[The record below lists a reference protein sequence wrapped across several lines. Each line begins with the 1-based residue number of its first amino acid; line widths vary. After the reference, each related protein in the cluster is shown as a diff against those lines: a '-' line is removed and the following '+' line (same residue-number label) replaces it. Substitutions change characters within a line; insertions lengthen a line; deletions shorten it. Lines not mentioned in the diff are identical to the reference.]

1 MGAIVGKLTGKKQEP
16 QRNYEL
22 ERQMSEMRAA
32 EGRRADELAAQ
43 QAETAYKQA
52 KGLYGS
58 RSLFGRAG
66 GRGYFDT
73 I

>member
-1 MGAIVGKLTGKKQEP
+1 MGNPFGGRQKQ

-22 ERQMSEMRAA
+22 ERQI
-32 EGRRADELAAQ
+32 AAQ
-43 QAETAYKQA
+43 QEAERKRKAELEAKQKEIADKQA

-58 RSLFGRAG
+58 RSMFGRAG

-73 I
+73 V

>member
-1 MGAIVGKLTGKKQEP
+1 MGGITRIFSKPKAP
-16 QRNYEL
+16 PRNYEL
-22 ERQMSEMRAA
+22 ERQMESMKVA
-32 EGRRADELAAQ
+32 EGKRADELAAQ

>member
-1 MGAIVGKLTGKKQEP
+1 MK
-16 QRNYEL
+16 
-22 ERQMSEMRAA
+22 AA

>member
-1 MGAIVGKLTGKKQEP
+1 MGSITRIFKKP
-16 QRNYEL
+16 KPPPRNYEL
-22 ERQMSEMRAA
+22 ERQMAEMSAA

>member
-1 MGAIVGKLTGKKQEP
+1 MGGITRIFKKP
-16 QRNYEL
+16 KAPPRNYEL
-22 ERQMSEMRAA
+22 ERQMAEMKAA
-32 EGRRADELAAQ
+32 EKSRADELAAVE
-43 QAETAYKQA
+43 AETAYKQA

-73 I
+73 V

>member
-1 MGAIVGKLTGKKQEP
+1 MGGFIGGKQKP

-22 ERQMSEMRAA
+22 ERQLEESRKA
-32 EGRRADELAAQ
+32 EQARADALASKEK
-43 QAETAYKQA
+43 ETADKQA

-58 RSLFGRAG
+58 RSLFGKSG

-73 I
+73 V

>member
-1 MGAIVGKLTGKKQEP
+1 MGSITRIFSKPKAP
-16 QRNYEL
+16 PRNLAL
-22 ERQMSEMRAA
+22 ERQLA
-32 EGRRADELAAQ
+32 EAQ
-43 QAETAYKQA
+43 QAATARANALAADEAEQEYKQA

-73 I
+73 A

>member
-1 MGAIVGKLTGKKQEP
+1 MGGITRIFKKP
-16 QRNYEL
+16 KPPPRNLAL
-22 ERQMSEMRAA
+22 ERQLA
-32 EGRRADELAAQ
+32 EAQ
-43 QAETAYKQA
+43 QAATARANALAADEAEQEYNIA

-73 I
+73 A